1 MILHPKHKRMASLI
15 CFGAAK
21 DHLLLCMQSTRP
33 PPERIKDHLLLC
45 ADSCVADSCVGEYF
59 ESFMVE
65 MLHSRVEMLHSRE
78 CIGIRHLHLAFVS
91 VRGSGQPHQP
101 AKAPS
106 AKHRSRTLFTRSS
119 IHSPQ
124 TTAAHTAVKPT
135 FW

>member
-78 CIGIRHLHLAFVS
+78 WQWRCYIRENPFKLEFHVWGGVS
-91 VRGSGQPHQP
+91 YHYFFSFLRDFILNIFKVFSN
-101 AKAPS
+101 
-106 AKHRSRTLFTRSS
+106 TRVCN
-119 IHSPQ
+119 
-124 TTAAHTAVKPT
+124 TRVCT
-135 FW
+135 